1 MIQHFLIL
9 KRTGT
14 PIYRKTFGQIE
25 IDETILSG
33 FFSAFFSLSQNLF
46 SADVRDIELGPFRML
61 FEVIGNELILTV
73 LFDKSDSTIHIQ
85 QKLIE
90 ARNIIQQRY
99 KEAISNPQC
108 RSEDF
113 EGLSEIIAD
122 IFVNTQSIV
131 LNQDLKKKYLQIIDE
146 LCSRNEILEAALV
159 TIEGI
164 PLILKGKKEF
174 VDMLM
179 NQMQAFWRLK
189 GAMLDQIILSYQK
202 RLALFYRLNDDLILG
217 AFSRTDTDVGIA
229 TTLVEVAAKK
239 IAKLYPR

>member
-14 PIYRKTFGQIE
+14 PIYRKNLGQIE
-25 IDETILSG
+25 VDETILSG
-33 FFSAFFSLSQNLF
+33 FFSAFFSLSQSLF

-61 FEVIGNELILTV
+61 FEVIGNEIILTV

-99 KEAISNPQC
+99 KEVISNPHC
-108 RSEDF
+108 MSEDF
-113 EGLSEIIAD
+113 QGLSDIIED
-122 IFVNTQSIV
+122 IFLNTQTIAIS
-131 LNQDLKKKYLQIIDE
+131 QDLKKKYLNIIDE
-146 LCSRNEILEAALV
+146 LCSRNEILECALV

-164 PLILKGKKEF
+164 PLILKGKRDF
-174 VDMLM
+174 VDLLM
-179 NQMQAFWRLK
+179 NQMQAFWKLK
-189 GAMLDQIILSYQK
+189 GLMSDQIILSYQK

-217 AFSRTDTDVGIA
+217 AFSRTDTHIGIA

>member
-179 NQMQAFWRLK
+179 NQM
-189 GAMLDQIILSYQK
+189 LDQIILSYQK